1 MKHKLLS
8 TAAVLLLVLL
18 TWSCTATDDEIV
30 QTPATTGTRPAG
42 AQRSLCIT
50 IAPKPAFAEAAIT
63 LPHGK
68 NSPTTRAV
76 QTEQGTEWEEGDVV
90 WLNAEFDDGAAGS
103 AFDNY
108 SALKYTGGAW
118 RYLTEAEAD
127 EMGLNDDPKFNRTLI
142 IYDGYFVKS
151 IEGYYVGN
159 GKPEN
164 GIITIPAP
172 ESDASIPVMQAL
184 GIESF
189 QGNSEYWSLTF
200 TYRCSRLRI
209 PAGYGLTMDV
219 YGYWASYRP
228 SNGAFNKISASFL
241 LPEADKDRDVF
252 LLPMSNDGTPATI
265 TLIRNGSR
273 VWTFKPESAGG
284 VEGCYGRSYTL
295 SEVGN
300 GGGWRLGGCKKYVP
314 MV

>member
-30 QTPATTGTRPAG
+30 QSPTATRPAG
-42 AQRSLCIT
+42 AQRSLSIT

-63 LPHGK
+63 LPDGK
-68 NSPTTRAV
+68 ISPTTRAV

-90 WLNAEFDDGAAGS
+90 WLYALFQNDNAQ
-103 AFDNY
+103 AFNNY
-108 SALKYTGGAW
+108 SALKYSGGAW

-142 IYDGYFVKS
+142 IYDGYAVVS
-151 IEGYYVGN
+151 IEGCYVGN

-164 GIITIPAP
+164 GRITIPDP
-172 ESDASIPVMQAL
+172 GSNDAIPVMQAL
-184 GIESF
+184 GIESS

-200 TYRCSRLRI
+200 TYCCSRLRI
-209 PAGYGLTMDV
+209 PAGYGLDMTYYIYFV
-219 YGYWASYRP
+219 SYAPSYGDLYEVLIT
-228 SNGAFNKISASFL
+228 NL
-241 LPEADKDRDVF
+241 QLPAADKDRDVF
-252 LLPMSNDGTPATI
+252 LLPVMDNMGTLAPI
-265 TLIRNGSR
+265 TLTLNGR
-273 VWTFKPESAGG
+273 AVWTFTPESAGG
-284 VEGCYGRSYTL
+284 AKAYYGLSYTL

-300 GGGWRLGGCKKYVP
+300 GGVRPGG
-314 MV
+314 M